1 MKTQKT
7 DSYKKSQVETANQ
20 LSLIIML
27 YDRAILLLGK
37 AREEISENK
46 HEEKHDS
53 LTKAC
58 NIVFEL
64 VQSLDQDKGGEIAT
78 SLSRLY
84 GFVVREILDA
94 DTNLNIK
101 ALDTAKTILSELRT
115 SWKDI
120 KDDPNVKIQDA
131 NTPEVNMD
139 LSI

>member
-7 DSYKKSQVETANQ
+7 DSYKKSQVETVDQ
-20 LSLIIML
+20 LSLILML

-37 AREEISENK
+37 AREEISEKK

-64 VQSLDQDKGGEIAT
+64 MQSLDQDKGGEIAT

-84 GFVVREILDA
+84 SFVLRQIMDA
-94 DTNLNIK
+94 DANLNIK

-115 SWKDI
+115 SWEGIRDN
-120 KDDPNVKIQDA
+120 PNAKITDV
-131 NTPEVNMD
+131 NIPEVNMD
-139 LSI
+139 LSG

>member
-7 DSYKKSQVETANQ
+7 DSYKKSQVETVDQ

-27 YDRAILLLGK
+27 YDKAILLLGK
-37 AREEISENK
+37 AREEISEEK

-64 VQSLDQDKGGEIAT
+64 MQSLDQDKGGEIAA

-84 GFVVREILDA
+84 SFVVREIMDA

-115 SWKDI
+115 SWEGI
-120 KDDPNVKIQDA
+120 KDDPNVKIPDT
-131 NTPEVNMD
+131 NTPEANMD

>member
-1 MKTQKT
+1 MKTQKPY
-7 DSYKKSQVETANQ
+7 SYKKSQVETVDQ

-27 YDRAILLLGK
+27 YDRAILLLDK
-37 AREEISENK
+37 AKNEISEKK

-64 VQSLDQDKGGEIAT
+64 IQSLDQDKGGEIAA

-84 GFVVREILDA
+84 SFVVREIMDA

-101 ALDTAKTILSELRT
+101 ALDNAKGILSELKE
-115 SWKDI
+115 SWEGIKSDPDI
-120 KDDPNVKIQDA
+120 KIPDT
-131 NTPEVNMD
+131 NTPEASMD
-139 LSI
+139 LSG

>member
-7 DSYKKSQVETANQ
+7 DSYKKSQVETVNQ
-20 LSLIIML
+20 LSLILML
-27 YDRAILLLGK
+27 YDKAILLLGK
-37 AREEISENK
+37 AREEISEKK

-64 VQSLDQDKGGEIAT
+64 MQSLDQDKGGEIAT

-84 GFVVREILDA
+84 SFVVRQILDA
-94 DTNLNIK
+94 DANLNIK

-115 SWKDI
+115 SWEGI
-120 KDDPNVKIQDA
+120 KDDPNVKIPDA

-139 LSI
+139 LSG

>member
-7 DSYKKSQVETANQ
+7 DSYKKSQVETVDQ

-27 YDRAILLLGK
+27 YDKAILLLGK
-37 AREEISENK
+37 ARVEISEEK

-64 VQSLDQDKGGEIAT
+64 MQSLDQDKGGEIAD

-84 GFVVREILDA
+84 SFVVREIMDA

-101 ALDTAKTILSELRT
+101 ALDNAKGILSELRE
-115 SWKDI
+115 SWEGI
-120 KDDPNVKIQDA
+120 KSDPNIKIPDA
-131 NTPEVNMD
+131 NTPEANMD
-139 LSI
+139 LSG